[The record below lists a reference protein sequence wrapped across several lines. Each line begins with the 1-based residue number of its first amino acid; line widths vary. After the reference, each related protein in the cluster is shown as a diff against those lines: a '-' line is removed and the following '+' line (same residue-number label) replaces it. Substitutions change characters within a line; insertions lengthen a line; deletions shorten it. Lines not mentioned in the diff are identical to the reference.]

1 MDNTSGLQKALAA
14 LSDTGIVESD
24 TEFNAPSPKDK
35 HETSYTEILDAY
47 AENIRET
54 LKKKRLYK
62 TFTFWLSFS
71 LLTGVF
77 VLFVVLL
84 ILLILKK
91 PLTGIAEWCSIVV
104 PALAA
109 FLTVFLVIPK
119 VVTEYLFNAEEEKY
133 MSEIIRNIQNYDK
146 TASSE

>member
-1 MDNTSGLQKALAA
+1 M
-14 LSDTGIVESD
+14 
-24 TEFNAPSPKDK
+24 
-35 HETSYTEILDAY
+35 
-47 AENIRET
+47 
-54 LKKKRLYK
+54 
-62 TFTFWLSFS
+62 
-71 LLTGVF
+71 
-77 VLFVVLL
+77 LL